1 MLAVPPPVR
10 LCSRTV
16 VLSGPISATS
26 RSPWKVWV
34 MPTLTLTLAIVI
46 ELGTLIVLVTPV
58 VLLSGIAR
66 PGVDEK
72 VRTWLLPTLQA
83 LVVAVAW
90 AELPEAQA
98 PTAWTT

>member
-1 MLAVPPPVR
+1 MLSAEPPVR

-16 VLSGPISATS
+16 VPSGPIRATS

-34 MPTLTLTLAIVI
+34 MPTLTLTLVRVI
-46 ELGTLIVLVTPV
+46 AVATLIVLVTPV

-66 PGVDEK
+66 PGVAEE
-72 VRTWLLPTLQA
+72 VRTWLPPPEQA

-90 AELPEAQA
+90 AELAEAQA
-98 PTAWTT
+98 ATD

>member
-1 MLAVPPPVR
+1 MLSAEPPVW
-10 LCSRTV
+10 LWSRTV

-34 MPTLTLTLAIVI
+34 MPTLTLTLVMVI

-58 VLLSGIAR
+58 VLLSGMAR
-66 PGVDEK
+66 PGEALK
-72 VRTWLLPTLQA
+72 VRTWLVEQA

-90 AELPEAQA
+90 EELPEAQV
-98 PTAWTT
+98 PFDAWTT